1 MQRVPRKAIIQ
12 FTIII
17 PRKDIA
23 REINSGNVLLLFFF
37 CFPLKIEAAIFLP
50 MISERHMLDAS
61 SDTLEDVIQHPLYR
75 IKIPRAYHNL
85 AIKLALMQ

>member
-1 MQRVPRKAIIQ
+1 LQRVPRKAIIQ

-37 CFPLKIEAAIFLP
+37 LLSIKNRSCHFP